1 MAAVIKTRS
10 NGSVVSLKARESSG
24 GIFVTR
30 MSPGG
35 GKITSLDRKV
45 YATALASAKESLR
58 KKADVTR

>member
-1 MAAVIKTRS
+1 MVASIKARS
-10 NGSVVSLKARESSG
+10 NGSVVSLKARDSTSG
-24 GIFVTR
+24 VFVTR

-58 KKADVTR
+58 KKSDVNR